1 MKRTN
6 ITIGT
11 CIYDKTKRNI
21 KKQKYG
27 LKWSR
32 LKWLLEKKE
41 KTKGISSYSLWKQH
55 KSYVHAVFKGGITC
69 YVEE

>member
-32 LKWLLEKKE
+32 LK
-41 KTKGISSYSLWKQH
+41 
-55 KSYVHAVFKGGITC
+55 
-69 YVEE
+69 